1 MYLLSHVVLNE
12 EAEAADGEEDVEE
25 GGEEIPPQK
34 EKEGDKEGEKEEE
47 ATKKPKDVEAEE
59 KCGKTTDEKVKM

>member
-1 MYLLSHVVLNE
+1 MSKLLALNTSRKNRS
-12 EAEAADGEEDVEE
+12 
-25 GGEEIPPQK
+25 IPPQK